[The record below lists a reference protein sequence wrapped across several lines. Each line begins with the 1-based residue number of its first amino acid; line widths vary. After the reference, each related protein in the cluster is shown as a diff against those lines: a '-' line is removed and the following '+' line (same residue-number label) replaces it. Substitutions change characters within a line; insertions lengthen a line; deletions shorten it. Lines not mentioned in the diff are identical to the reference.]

1 MLLNT
6 SKFRIWASTTGLT
19 VKSAIEKQWQI
30 QNFKLMGAVHPESQD
45 EGGPVLKISSLGRA
59 GLNLA
64 LK

>member
-30 QNFKLMGAVHPESQD
+30 QNFKLMAPVHPESQD
-45 EGGPVLKISSLGRA
+45 KGGPRLEISPLGLT

>member
-30 QNFKLMGAVHPESQD
+30 QNFKLMGSQD
-45 EGGPVLKISSLGRA
+45 EGGPVSKISSLSRA